1 MNTPLSDLLAH
12 PALWRASRFADASA
26 CARQGAVAGIPSGFP
41 RLDRELPEHGW
52 PAEGLT
58 ELLLP
63 RTGQGE
69 MPLLVPG
76 IAHLGSQGRRIAW
89 INPPCLPYAP
99 ALAAAG
105 IDLSKMLLVHAKAIN
120 EALWAMEQCLA
131 SGTCSAV
138 LGWMGKITPLQV
150 RRLHLAASRGQCFG
164 VLLRGQQ
171 QAQQASPAPLR
182 LELGLLSSQ
191 QGGMVRADVRV
202 IKRRGRW
209 PSEWITL
216 HWPSPVV
223 PCLATTRPTTSAVTA
238 LTPSVAASASTQDSL
253 ATTAVRYPHR
263 HPAPPVGARHDG

>member
-1 MNTPLSDLLAH
+1 MSTPLSDLLAH
-12 PALWRASRFADASA
+12 PALWRASRFADAGA
-26 CARQGAVAGIPSGFP
+26 CARQAAIAGIPSGFS

-58 ELLLP
+58 ELLLS

-69 MPLLVPG
+69 MPLLMPG
-76 IAHLGSQGRRIAW
+76 LAQLGTQGRRLAW

-99 ALAAAG
+99 ALAAGG
-105 IDLSKMLLVHAKAIN
+105 IDLSRVLLVQARVAN

-131 SGTCSAV
+131 SGACSAV

-164 VLLRGQQ
+164 VLLRSSQ

-182 LELGLLSSQ
+182 LELGPLSSQ

-209 PSEWITL
+209 PSDWITL

-223 PCLATTRPTTSAVTA
+223 PPLTTPAVA
-238 LTPSVAASASTQDSL
+238 
-253 ATTAVRYPHR
+253 ATTAVSAEGSLRLSPEWPL
-263 HPAPPVGARHDG
+263 PAPPAPPAGTRQHG